1 MEVHRSPAARPRLG
15 RIHGCLNPRPVYSIS
30 RISVG
35 ISCDNEASV
44 CAQSLVRRSNDVSA
58 KTQGYEGTL
67 CTYTHT
73 YIGAA
78 WPWPLEIAI
87 LACAAPGDWPAIAC
101 TNIAIRLRRVCKY
114 DQWGPRH
121 DSGDG
126 SASTA
131 AGTLHLTRLRRH
143 ADMIARAASYCILNC
158 ISLTPTASRTQGTA
172 SPLEAPRVPS
182 QHSAHDA
189 VRRPVLRD
197 AQRAA
202 QHTPQKRARA
212 QATAGEVRF

>member
-1 MEVHRSPAARPRLG
+1 MHIHTYLHWSGVAVAAGDSNIGLRRAWRLARNRLHKYRDSPAQ
-15 RIHGCLNPRPVYSIS
+15 VY
-30 RISVG
+30 
-35 ISCDNEASV
+35 
-44 CAQSLVRRSNDVSA
+44 
-58 KTQGYEGTL
+58 
-67 CTYTHT
+67 
-73 YIGAA
+73 
-78 WPWPLEIAI
+78 
-87 LACAAPGDWPAIAC
+87 
-101 TNIAIRLRRVCKY
+101 KY